1 MSLDVEVPDPP
12 SLHGSQ
18 HLGDYDAVEEPDERT
33 GDNVR
38 REALADFLE
47 AGVWVDAFDE
57 WAREPSLTDR
67 EFRLGREYDLLDAFD
82 FDWNQSAEDV
92 GYRTPSVPPDAVAD
106 HADFDDVAVE
116 TIEEEL
122 ESLGWIVSEVLE
134 TDYIH
139 RDGEEFGYTWQ

>member
-47 AGVWVDAFDE
+47 GGAWEDAFSQ
-57 WAREPSLTDR
+57 WARETSLTDR
-67 EFRLGREYDLLDAFD
+67 EFRLVREYGLFDAFD
-82 FDWNQSAEDV
+82 FYWNQSAEDV
-92 GYRTPSVPPDAVAD
+92 GYRVPSVPTDAVAAHD
-106 HADFDDVAVE
+106 DLDDVDIE

-139 RDGEEFGYTWQ
+139 RDGEEFGYTWE